1 MGTWVSR
8 WFPPVG
14 GKPSASQLA
23 ARPTLGFTG
32 AGGGWPRLQ
41 HPPPPS
47 PTPTSSSSD
56 ILRKFHPDI
65 SNGYFISIFIWISG
79 CSTRLYF
86 YHLEELKH
94 PPSSFNLI
102 RHPLEASTRYSVW
115 IFHLNI
121 WIFIQIDQYCLQF
134 KCPV

>member
-102 RHPLEASTRYSVW
+102 RHPLEASSRYSVW

-121 WIFIQIDQYCLQF
+121 WIFIQMDRYCLQF